1 MTLVAEEAAVAADTD
16 MERPDMQAVF
26 DSIDPPEGFRVEL
39 IGGAIVMS
47 PTPVGSHGGLLQDL
61 YEAFLRENRP
71 QDTRVPFSPVTILL
85 PNAPDKESY
94 VPDMCVIDR
103 AAVDTHSEWKFPA
116 DVVHLVVEVV
126 SAGRESQVNDRL
138 VKPGGYASG
147 PVPLYLLI
155 DPLRREVTLFSD
167 PKNNAYQTSTKVKYG
182 DEISFPE
189 PFKGVLD
196 TAIFDW

>member
-1 MTLVAEEAAVAADTD
+1 M
-16 MERPDMQAVF
+16 RR
-26 DSIDPPEGFRVEL
+26 S
-39 IGGAIVMS
+39 
-47 PTPVGSHGGLLQDL
+47 GLLDL

-116 DVVHLVVEVV
+116 DAVHLVVEVV

-196 TAIFDW
+196 TAIFDWWSCGQIPARAAMRSRWWVRSPKSRADVVARLR